1 MPRPA
6 SEKEDR
12 FDEVSMPEETLR
24 RDTPVLRARVVYLG
38 ADKNKSVTFPGQLSV
53 ELVEDE
59 AGTAVRD
66 NGHRLARQM
75 FEKEY
80 MDLAPD
86 EKAQVDAKK
95 VERRYRE
102 LKQAIDAGMT
112 SYDFRRFDATGSLIR
127 ERLMPDSAPTHL
139 QGRPFQWVEH
149 AGHIAKFFDL
159 RGANNEKEFEVTA
172 KPAHMEALTDYIRR
186 TRRGRAQQSS
196 ELKEVLTGA
205 KY

>member
-6 SEKEDR
+6 NEKEER
-12 FDEVSMPEETLR
+12 FDEVSLPEETLR

-38 ADKNKSVTFPGQLSV
+38 ADRNKSVTIPGQLSV
-53 ELVEDE
+53 ELVEAEDGP
-59 AGTAVRD
+59 ALRD

-75 FEKEY
+75 FHKEY

-86 EKAQVDAKK
+86 EKVEVDAKK

-112 SYDFRRFDATGSLIR
+112 SYDFRRFDATGALIR
-127 ERLMPDSAPTHL
+127 ERLMPDSAPPHL
-139 QGRPFQWVEH
+139 RGRPFQWVEH
-149 AGHIAKFFDL
+149 AGHVAKFFDL

-172 KPAHMEALTDYIRR
+172 KPGDMEALTDFIRR
-186 TRRGRAQQSS
+186 GRRGRASQAA
-196 ELKEVLTGA
+196 ELKETLTGA

>member
-6 SEKEDR
+6 SDKEER
-12 FDEVSMPEETLR
+12 FDEVSLPEETLR

-38 ADKNKSVTFPGQLSV
+38 ADKNKSVTMPGQLSV
-53 ELVEDE
+53 ELAEDE
-59 AGTAVRD
+59 AGTALRD
-66 NGHRLARQM
+66 NAHRLARQM

-80 MDLAPD
+80 LDLAPD

-102 LKQAIDAGMT
+102 MKQAIDAGMT

-127 ERLMPDSAPTHL
+127 ERLMPDTAPPNL
-139 QGRPFQWVEH
+139 RGRPFQWVEH

-159 RGANNEKEFEVTA
+159 RGPSGEKEFEVTA
-172 KPAHMEALTDYIRR
+172 KPEHMEAMTDFIRR
-186 TRRGRAQQSS
+186 SRRGRASQAAD
-196 ELKEVLTGA
+196 LKETLTGA